1 MATMTDSA
9 FDTDTRVQPAGG
21 DRAYAAT
28 LTDRWDALGQ
38 VPNGGYL
45 LAVTLRALAHAMPL
59 PDPVV
64 ASAVFMRPAAS
75 GATAITTE
83 VVRAG
88 RRVATGEARLHQG
101 GKEIV
106 RTLATFAALDDAAGR
121 THMRS
126 TPPEL
131 PPPEQ
136 CRDLLEHA
144 PPLPG
149 VSITDR
155 FEYRGPE
162 LPSWARGEPSGESDL
177 AFWMRFRDGRDA
189 DPIALAA
196 MVDAAAPA
204 VLELGVTGS
213 ATIELTVHIRARPAP
228 GWVACRTSTRH
239 VIDGYHEEDFEI
251 WDSTGALVAQSRQFA
266 LLVE

>member
-1 MATMTDSA
+1 MTDSV
-9 FDTDTRVQPAGG
+9 FDTDTRVEAAG
-21 DRAYAAT
+21 DHVYAAT

-45 LAVTLRALAHAMPL
+45 LAVTLRALAREMPL
-59 PDPVV
+59 PDAVV
-64 ASAVFMRPAAS
+64 ASATFMRPAAT
-75 GATAITTE
+75 GPAEIATE
-83 VVRAG
+83 VARAG
-88 RRVATGEARLHQG
+88 RRVATGEARLRQG

-106 RTLATFAALDDAAGR
+106 RTLATFASLDDADGR
-121 THMRS
+121 THMRAD
-126 TPPEL
+126 PPDL
-131 PPPEQ
+131 PPPDR
-136 CRDLLEHA
+136 CRDVLADA

-155 FEYRGPE
+155 FEYRAPA
-162 LPSWARGEPSGESDL
+162 LPGWARGEPTGGTDL

-204 VLELGVTGS
+204 VLDLGVTGS
-213 ATIELTVHIRARPAP
+213 ATIELTVHVRARPAP
-228 GWVACRTSTRH
+228 GWVACRASTRH
-239 VIDGYHEEDFEI
+239 VIGGYHEEDFEI
-251 WDSTGALVAQSRQFA
+251 WDSAGALVAQSRQFA